1 MKKLL
6 LQKSMA
12 TTRRLDLRTGVND
25 EDYQVPYKF
34 TGNVNKLTINLGE
47 DKLTDVEHQEMERYF
62 TTVNN

>member
-34 TGNVNKLTINLGE
+34 TGKVNKLTINLGE